1 MGFINCSA
9 CILRNERLVTPPT
22 WFYQP
27 GMGFS
32 HTESYQVGA
41 SAALPLWKMMEW
53 VSSSVGM
60 IFHSQL
66 YGKLCKVIH
75 SQLYGKLCKVIQFM
89 FQTLGSDMCPLGFSS
104 YCLAWNVRNSLQ
116 QLNNSVEVCSSF
128 MGVQS
133 MDQKNPTSSQTNPWL
148 ISGPFCC
155 WILLEYI
162 YSIRSIN
169 EFHK

>member
-60 IFHSQL
+60 IF
-66 YGKLCKVIH
+66 H

-162 YSIRSIN
+162 YIFYTFDQWIP
-169 EFHK
+169 